1 MYAVPQPCRTGC
13 SYWRSYWRRADRSGP
28 RMPESDVPCVP
39 RTLTPQVRSFQWK
52 SGQLSHPDPPK
63 GPDGTRP
70 WVVAA
75 VGVALV
81 ATAAVVVLAWRRR

>member
-1 MYAVPQPCRTGC
+1 MPYGVLVLPPGNRTYPG
-13 SYWRSYWRRADRSGP
+13 AGQLAQGHG

-39 RTLTPQVRSFQWK
+39 RTLAPQIKSFQWK

-63 GPDGTRP
+63 GPDGARP